1 MLECETERGAT
12 LEMFENVQFLESCFV
27 FVLYGAMV
35 EVIFPPSPR
44 LFLLSDRGSPTT
56 AKYVTGVLMVGI

>member
-35 EVIFPPSPR
+35 EVIFPRHPACFS
-44 LFLLSDRGSPTT
+44 L
-56 AKYVTGVLMVGI
+56 VTGAVLPQLSM

>member
-27 FVLYGAMV
+27 FGLYGAMV
-35 EVIFPPSPR
+35 EVILPPSPR
-44 LFLLSDRGSPTT
+44 LFLLRGSPTT

>member
-27 FVLYGAMV
+27 FGLYGAMV
-35 EVIFPPSPR
+35 EVIFSPVTPPVSP
-44 LFLLSDRGSPTT
+44 
-56 AKYVTGVLMVGI
+56 